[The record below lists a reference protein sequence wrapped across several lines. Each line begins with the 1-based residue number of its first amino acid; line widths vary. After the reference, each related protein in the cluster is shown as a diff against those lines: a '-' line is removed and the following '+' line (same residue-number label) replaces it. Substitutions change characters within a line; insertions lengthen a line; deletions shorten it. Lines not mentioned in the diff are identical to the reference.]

1 MSVGLLSLYIPDPAQ
16 AEVWS
21 SQLHSFEAA
30 AADYDELLLGM
41 GSGSEAEN

>member
-1 MSVGLLSLYIPDPAQ
+1 MSVGLLSLYISDPAQ

-21 SQLHSFEAA
+21 SQLYRFEAA